1 MATDTIKECPSQR
14 QACGWEGEGGAAF
27 PLSPRDATH
36 VGDEGES
43 LVGHPVLADEVEG
56 VQHGHAGV
64 LVASHGHVRVDGKHD
79 ADSGRKVRCLAML
92 GTETVPTLE
101 GGWHIGVAAVEH

>member
-1 MATDTIKECPSQR
+1 M
-14 QACGWEGEGGAAF
+14 AF
-27 PLSPRDATH
+27 PLSLKDATH

-56 VQHGHAGV
+56 VEHGHAGV
-64 LVASHGHVRVDGKHD
+64 LVARHGHVGVDGKHD
-79 ADSGRKVRCLAML
+79 ADSGRKQGCLVTL
-92 GTETVPTLE
+92 GKETVPTLG